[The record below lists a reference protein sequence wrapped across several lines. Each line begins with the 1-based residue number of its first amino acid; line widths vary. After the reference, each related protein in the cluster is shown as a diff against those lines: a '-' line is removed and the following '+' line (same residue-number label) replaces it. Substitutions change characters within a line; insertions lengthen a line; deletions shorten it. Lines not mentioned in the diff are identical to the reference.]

1 MTRMT
6 RIKRECGCWVLVGF
20 VGLLAWSG
28 SRGGDELRGQVTRN
42 RAGEIV
48 GVDLSNAWLTDA
60 DLDKLVRLPTLES
73 INLAYTKITDEGLE
87 RLAPLKNVKVLD
99 LYYAEAVTDL
109 GIAHLKHWRNL
120 EHLNVR
126 GTKVTSSLFE
136 HIAKMSRLKFLDV
149 GHSRVND

>member
-1 MTRMT
+1 MT
-6 RIKRECGCWVLVGF
+6 RIKRVCGFWVFFGF
-20 VGLLAWSG
+20 VGLWSLSV
-28 SRGGDELRGQVTRN
+28 SRGDDEIRGRVTRN
-42 RAGEIV
+42 GAGEIV

-60 DLDKLVRLPTLES
+60 DLDNLARMPALES

-87 RLAPLKNVKVLD
+87 RLEPLKGVKVLD

-120 EHLNVR
+120 EYLNVR

-136 HIAKMSRLKFLDV
+136 HIAKMPHLKFLDV
-149 GHSRVND
+149 AAAE